1 MTHYFKSKK
10 NLYLNILDSTHSK
23 PLAKTPAKPL
33 RAAFLFGQLTRIL
46 FSLADLKVFPCLS
59 KNWNKKAG
67 RMLPPRCKLELKSQ
81 ADAAATM

>member
-10 NLYLNILDSTHSK
+10 LNILDSTHSK
-23 PLAKTPAKPL
+23 PLAKPPAKPL
-33 RAAFLFGQLTRIL
+33 PVAFLVGQLTRIL
-46 FSLADLKVFPCLS
+46 FSLADKKVFLCRS

-67 RMLPPRCKLELKSQ
+67 RMLPPRCKLELKRW